1 MMMMMNTEN
10 DEKVVP
16 LIALASEKEDYEYFD
31 DEDEGLNEDSTIVF
45 VIDPDAEE
53 LIVYFG
59 GDKQRVLS
67 LNGDTEV
74 MIVDR
79 VLHDGDFWDQFLESF
94 YDAIQKTLKGE

>member
-1 MMMMMNTEN
+1 MMMNTEN
-10 DEKVVP
+10 DEKVVTLTP
-16 LIALASEKEDYEYFD
+16 ASEEDYEYFA
-31 DEDEGLNEDSTIVF
+31 EDENLNEDSTIVF
-45 VIDPDAEE
+45 VIDPNAEE

-74 MIVDR
+74 MLVDR

-94 YDAIQKTLKGE
+94 YAAIQNTLKGE